1 MFDVCTSPAQGETV
15 VKMLKSVLKLLR
27 HCCFVPFICHSSV
40 CYTQNLFLP
49 NNRQPGLIIILD
61 SWKMSVK
68 YSLCQGPSVLFC
80 QPFVSFTCSPTYFET
95 NAVFMFQTEA
105 SSPWAE
111 CPTTQT
117 LLTKEAYHKSPS
129 WATNKQGGRGFGW
142 NSSIA

>member
-1 MFDVCTSPAQGETV
+1 MFDICTSPAQGETV

-49 NNRQPGLIIILD
+49 NNRQPGLVIILD
-61 SWKMSVK
+61 SWKNVCEVQLVSRTFRF
-68 YSLCQGPSVLFC
+68 VLSA
-80 QPFVSFTCSPTYFET
+80 FVSFTCSPTYFET

-129 WATNKQGGRGFGW
+129 WAPNKQGGRGFGW
-142 NSSIA
+142 NSSMA